1 MPQSYYKNYK
11 KNYGNLQKKKWAS
24 FMKEIPNTQAQM
36 APGTSGSYATIVAN
50 ANESATPTPT
60 ILKVKHLRVAADLYI
75 DTTNLNGG
83 FACLMYLPQGTV
95 PSANTAL
102 LHPEWVLT
110 WKGIQVNSAT
120 GHNLVQFSS
129 SLSRNL
135 NSGDSIVLYFSF
147 FNPLE
152 QNIPIT
158 FQARSSCVVRNN

>member
-1 MPQSYYKNYK
+1 MPRSYYKNYR
-11 KNYGNLQKKKWAS
+11 KNYSSNKKKWAS
-24 FMKEIPNTQAQM
+24 FMKEIPKTIVQM
-36 APGTSGSYATIVAN
+36 VPGTAGSFATIVAN
-50 ANESATPTPT
+50 SNEGATPTPT

-75 DTTNLNGG
+75 ETTNLNGG
-83 FACLMYLPQGTV
+83 FVCLMYLPQGTV
-95 PSANTAL
+95 PGANTAL
-102 LHPEWVLT
+102 LHPEWVLC

-158 FQARSSCVVRNN
+158 FEARCSCVVRNN

>member
-11 KNYGNLQKKKWAS
+11 KNYSSNKKKWAS
-24 FMKEIPNTQAQM
+24 FMKEIPKTLAPM
-36 APGTSGSYATIVAN
+36 APGTSGSYGTIVSN
-50 ANESATPTPT
+50 SNESATPTPT
-60 ILKVKHLRVAADLYI
+60 ILKIKHLRVAADLYV
-75 DTTNLNGG
+75 DTTALNGG
-83 FACLMYLPQGTV
+83 FVCLLYLPQGTV

-110 WKGIQVNSAT
+110 WKGIQVNSNT

-147 FNPLE
+147 FNQLDN
-152 QNIPIT
+152 NIPIT
-158 FQARSSCVVRNN
+158 FEARCSCVVRNN